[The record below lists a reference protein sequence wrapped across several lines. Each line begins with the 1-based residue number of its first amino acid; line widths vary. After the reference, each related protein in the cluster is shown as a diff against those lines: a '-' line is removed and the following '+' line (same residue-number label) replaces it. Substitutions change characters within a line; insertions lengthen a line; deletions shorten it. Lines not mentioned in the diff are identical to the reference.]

1 MQLGQRAA
9 MYCRVSTGDQSFERQ
24 ALDLAAFAQRGQ
36 YDIVRVFKETA
47 SRNRADR
54 IERVKV
60 TDLA

>member
-1 MQLGQRAA
+1 